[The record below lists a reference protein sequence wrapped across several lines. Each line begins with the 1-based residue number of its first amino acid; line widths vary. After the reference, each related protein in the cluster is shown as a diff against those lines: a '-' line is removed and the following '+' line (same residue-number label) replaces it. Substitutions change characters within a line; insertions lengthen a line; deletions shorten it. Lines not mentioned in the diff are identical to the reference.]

1 MGTKRFYGRAI
12 ARLCARWAAV
22 IGVAS
27 ALAGCTHTTVGAP
40 VIPTSSTSPISPSA
54 SVAVTPQPVVPPKP
68 HGPLGGYLLI
78 ADRGNNRMLLVDGA
92 KHILWQYPHRGTTPS
107 MPFSFDDDTFFTPD
121 RTAIISNQEDQ
132 ETIQVISF
140 PKGKVLWHYGHVN
153 VSGSAPGYL
162 QTPDDAYMLRDGT
175 VTVADIS
182 NCRVLFINPK
192 GRITKQYGTT
202 NVCRHD
208 PPRYLALPNGD
219 TPMPNGG
226 TLVTEITGS
235 WIDAIGPDGKLMW
248 AVKAPIAYPSDAQW
262 LGHGRVL
269 VADYST
275 PGHVLIMDRTGQV
288 EWRYGPTSGPGELRQ
303 PSLALML
310 PNGLVAVNDDYR
322 HRVVL
327 IDPRTDRIV
336 WQYGHTDAAGSS
348 PGYLFKPDGMDFLSY
363 HDVVST
369 PSLRKYFLHVLGTA
383 KPSG

>member
-1 MGTKRFYGRAI
+1 
-12 ARLCARWAAV
+12 V

>member
-1 MGTKRFYGRAI
+1 
-12 ARLCARWAAV
+12 
-22 IGVAS
+22 
-27 ALAGCTHTTVGAP
+27 
-40 VIPTSSTSPISPSA
+40 
-54 SVAVTPQPVVPPKP
+54 
-68 HGPLGGYLLI
+68 
-78 ADRGNNRMLLVDGA
+78 MLLVDGS
-92 KHILWQYPHRGTTPS
+92 KHILWRYPRPGVTPT

-140 PKGKVLWHYGHVN
+140 PDGKVQWHYGHVN

-162 QTPDDAYMLRDGT
+162 QTPDDAYMLPDGT

-182 NCRVLFINPK
+182 NCRVLFISPK
-192 GRITKQYGTT
+192 GHVVKQYGTT
-202 NVCRHD
+202 NVCHHD
-208 PPRYLALPNGD
+208 PPKYLGLPNGD
-219 TPMPNGG
+219 TPMPDGG

-235 WIDAIGPDGKLMW
+235 WIDAIGPDGKLEW
-248 AVKAPIAYPSDAQW
+248 AVQAPIAYPSDAQW
-262 LGHGRVL
+262 LGHGRIL

-275 PGHVLIMDRTGQV
+275 PGHVLIMDKTGKV
-288 EWRYGPTSGPGELRQ
+288 LWRYGPTSGEGELRE

-327 IDPRTDRIV
+327 IDPKTDRIV
-336 WQYGHTDAAGSS
+336 WQYGHTDVTGSA

-369 PSLRKYFLHVLGTA
+369 PVLRRYFVRVLGKA
-383 KPSG
+383 KGSG